1 MISHYYNL
9 LIINIGNLWLLKTV
23 ELTRQE
29 FFMLKN
35 TVEQLDTF
43 TKLFVKIKLCCK
55 ILICNKYFLLHFL
68 KAQPLL
74 TRLAIFQSKAPSGC
88 SRPSCQIMPL

>member
-23 ELTRQE
+23 ELIRQE

-35 TVEQLDTF
+35 TVEQLDNF

-55 ILICNKYFLLHFL
+55 ILI
-68 KAQPLL
+68 
-74 TRLAIFQSKAPSGC
+74 TSI
-88 SRPSCQIMPL
+88 SCRTS